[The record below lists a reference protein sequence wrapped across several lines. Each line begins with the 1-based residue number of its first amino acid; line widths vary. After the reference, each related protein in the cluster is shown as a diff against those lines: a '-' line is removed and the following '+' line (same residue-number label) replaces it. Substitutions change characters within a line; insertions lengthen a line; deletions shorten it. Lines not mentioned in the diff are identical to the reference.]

1 MNVKAVVNVSQI
13 VAEKMIEA
21 GRGGSIV
28 NITSMAGKRTLS
40 NYSVYC
46 AAKAASDMLAKG
58 MAVELG
64 QHKIK
69 VNSISLG
76 CVWTP
81 TFQNFVELCGGKG
94 NMDTI
99 LATVKARTPM
109 TGSEDHPIIPM
120 EDVVNTILFMSSDLC
135 GMMSGE
141 NVVLDGGFCAT

>member
-1 MNVKAVVNVSQI
+1 
-13 VAEKMIEA
+13 
-21 GRGGSIV
+21 
-28 NITSMAGKRTLS
+28 
-40 NYSVYC
+40 
-46 AAKAASDMLAKG
+46 MLAKG

-81 TFQNFVELCGGKG
+81 TFQSFIELCGGKA
-94 NMDTI
+94 NMDTV
-99 LATVKARTPM
+99 LATVKNRTPM
-109 TGSEDHPIIPM
+109 TGSEDHPIIPL